1 MQTLNIKE
9 MSMKKIVLCAV
20 LALASFGI
28 ANAQKVKT
36 VEKEVKEQVKKD
48 AKQFKSDAK
57 KTGEEIGDAAK
68 KAYNGTKNE
77 VKKLEKM

>member
-1 MQTLNIKE
+1 MQALNIKE

-48 AKQFKSDAK
+48 AK
-57 KTGEEIGDAAK
+57 
-68 KAYNGTKNE
+68 
-77 VKKLEKM
+77 

>member
-1 MQTLNIKE
+1 MQALNIKE

-57 KTGEEIGDAAK
+57 KTGR
-68 KAYNGTKNE
+68 NR
-77 VKKLEKM
+77 